1 MRPAT
6 DPPHPQPP
14 IVTLSCS
21 YLVGFHIGR
30 GKTQLIVTRAGTV
43 HVLSIG
49 MLTFSSHFVI
59 LSDKC
64 CLPTIARITGG
75 HAGKIPSDRKKKSF
89 LDHNSRL
96 CLNSHLSVQPQ
107 PSSPGILPQDEGEH
121 KHVYLVNVPLWS
133 QEQVSFWWLA
143 PLESIVLSTELHSGR
158 TVK

>member
-1 MRPAT
+1 MRLLLCEAS
-6 DPPHPQPP
+6 DRSPHPQPP

-75 HAGKIPSDRKKKSF
+75 HAGKIPSDRKKSF

-96 CLNSHLSVQPQ
+96 CLNSHLSVQPPNPRAQ
-107 PSSPGILPQDEGEH
+107 
-121 KHVYLVNVPLWS
+121 VYYPRMK
-133 QEQVSFWWLA
+133 
-143 PLESIVLSTELHSGR
+143 ESINTFIL
-158 TVK
+158 